1 MSLPNKNS
9 SWPADAG
16 GTFFVRSVQASSLDA
31 LSVSV
36 AAVAGSVTAAAS
48 SRTLGGGV
56 VRYGEYG
63 RTSIGRV
70 RVKAGALR
78 WPSDLSRV
86 KLTKE
91 HNRDE
96 SRGYIAARE
105 DDGELLRV
113 TAKVSDGPEGDD
125 ALRDA
130 ADHTRD
136 GFSFDLVD
144 VKLEGDWIV
153 DGEVVAIGQVGIPAY
168 DDMRID
174 QVAASQTRAATSAA
188 QNGRNSMTEQEIARL
203 AELRAK
209 SALTA
214 DEQAELE
221 QLAAKESEQGAD
233 ESSASDQGETGAEN
247 GASAS
252 GTSSGTG
259 GATASVPAGGGPRPR
274 QSSSTTT
281 RDRSG
286 QLRRFVAA
294 LTRGL
299 DPNQGVSV
307 TAALADVTESG
318 ADDGVLSQPA
328 WSGELWSGVQ
338 HEREFVP
345 LLGHGD
351 LTNFRGEGWR
361 WVTKPEMKDYAGDK
375 AAIPSDPIDT
385 EPSSYEAARMAVG
398 HDLDR
403 KFYDFPDAAFLE
415 SYVRAVGESWSVKS
429 DIKAHAWIVSHAVP
443 VTTADGPDVG
453 TDPDLVTAPTL
464 LKAAGKALRKVKRN
478 TRSKG
483 TFVLVADD
491 DFDELMDV
499 SEHDVPAFL
508 QLFDIDPGSFTS
520 SELLTPGSVIA
531 GTKQAAT
538 FRELPGSPIRVS
550 AQHIAN
556 GGVDEGFFGYWAI
569 EQHHESGIVSVGIDA
584 G

>member
-1 MSLPNKNS
+1 MNNETQSARRRIVNVTASQLATLS
-9 SWPADAG
+9 VAVTAG
-16 GTFFVRSVQASSLDA
+16 AVTASS
-31 LSVSV
+31 
-36 AAVAGSVTAAAS
+36 S
-48 SRTLGGGV
+48 SRTLGGAV

-78 WPSDLSRV
+78 WPSDLTRV

-91 HNRDE
+91 HDRDQ
-96 SRGYIAARE
+96 SRGFIAARE

-113 TAKVSDGPEGDD
+113 VAKVSDGPEGDD
-125 ALRDA
+125 ALREA
-130 ADHTRD
+130 TDHTRD

-144 VKLEGDWIV
+144 VVLEGDWIV

-174 QVAASQTRAATSAA
+174 QVAASQTRAASDAV
-188 QNGRNSMTEQEIARL
+188 QNEGNGMTEQEQARL

-221 QLAAKESEQGAD
+221 QLAAKEAEQDGD
-233 ESSASDQGETGAEN
+233 QGDQGDQGSASDQGDQGSTAQ
-247 GASAS
+247 ASLPS
-252 GTSSGTG
+252 
-259 GATASVPAGGGPRPR
+259 GGGPRPR
-274 QSSSTTT
+274 RTSSTTT
-281 RDRSG
+281 RERDG

-294 LTRGL
+294 LTNGL
-299 DPNQGVSV
+299 NPNTGISV

-318 ADDGVLSQPA
+318 VDDGVLSQPA

-345 LLGHGD
+345 LLGSGS
-351 LTNFRGEGWR
+351 LTNFKGEGWR
-361 WVTKPEMKDYAGDK
+361 WVTKPEMKDYAGNK

-385 EPSSYEAARMAVG
+385 EPSAYEAARMAVG

-429 DIKAHAWIVSHAVP
+429 DIKAHAWIVANAVD
-443 VTTADGPDVG
+443 T
-453 TDPDLVTAPTL
+453 LLTAPTL

-478 TRSKG
+478 TRTKG

-491 DFDELMDV
+491 DFDTLMDV

-508 QLFDIDPGSFTS
+508 QLFDIEPGSFTS
-520 SELLTPGSVIA
+520 SELLAPGSVIA

-556 GGVDEGFFGYWAI
+556 GGVDEGFFGYWAV
-569 EQHHESGIVSVGIDA
+569 EQHHESGIVKVAIDA
-584 G
+584 VP